1 LQQHRNI
8 KVGGAT
14 LECTLYGSGIP
25 VVLLANAGCSTG
37 YFDDLARVLAAGGL
51 QTISVNMR
59 GTGESRGSLDGIS
72 LPDLAVDVAE
82 VLEAMDCGP
91 AHLVGHAFGNRVAR
105 CLAAARP
112 SAVRSV
118 TLLAA
123 GGLIG
128 PSTPLGDPFRSA
140 IEAKMSG
147 SDCVT
152 VLGARWLSPASD
164 PKILA
169 HVECW
174 PAVHLAHLATSR
186 GVVLEE
192 WWGAGEAPLLVIQG
206 LDDEAAP
213 PGNGHALRK
222 QFGERVRVIDLP
234 RAGHFLP
241 LEQPE
246 AVTRAV
252 AEFVGAAQSRAD
264 RLREIE
270 SSRNVALHAN
280 AKMLRL
286 KLDPAKAVPA
296 MISYQYDENAD
307 PEASYEGR
315 TWPTEDGF
323 AYIICRDCG
332 ELDEEGQFFEKNT
345 VYTTRGDFTAHPDE
359 RCNVCMGYG
368 FLRVGL

>member
-14 LECTLYGSGIP
+14 LECTIYGSGIP

-51 QTISVNMR
+51 QAISVNMR
-59 GTGESRGSLDGIS
+59 GTGASRGSLDGIS
-72 LPDLAVDVAE
+72 LHDLAVDAAE
-82 VLEAMDCGP
+82 VLQAMDCGP

-105 CLAAARP
+105 CLAADRP
-112 SAVRSV
+112 SVVRSV

-128 PSTPLGDPFRSA
+128 PSIPLGNPFRSA
-140 IEAKMSG
+140 TEAKMSG

-169 HVECW
+169 HVDCW
-174 PAVHLAHLATSR
+174 PAVHLAHLATSQ
-186 GVVLEE
+186 GVALDE
-192 WWGAGEAPLLVIQG
+192 WWGAGTAPLLVIQG

-213 PGNGHALRK
+213 PSNGHALRE

-241 LEQPE
+241 SEQPE

-252 AEFVGAAQSRAD
+252 AEFVGATQAHAD
-264 RLREIE
+264 RLRQIE
-270 SSRNVALHAN
+270 RS
-280 AKMLRL
+280 
-286 KLDPAKAVPA
+286 
-296 MISYQYDENAD
+296 
-307 PEASYEGR
+307 
-315 TWPTEDGF
+315 
-323 AYIICRDCG
+323 
-332 ELDEEGQFFEKNT
+332 
-345 VYTTRGDFTAHPDE
+345 
-359 RCNVCMGYG
+359 
-368 FLRVGL
+368 